1 MEAGRPERPLTV
13 TLIALLQFSKAVFLV
28 IVAMFLWRYPATLHG
43 SNSVG
48 PLVYVAADGFCLPM
62 LALWPAILIA
72 TVFDAHP
79 DAYSFVL
86 LVPALAIYPAV
97 IGWGLW
103 HLKAWAHKTL
113 IATSILALWFVL
125 DGFKVEWTILQ
136 AVLHKYA
143 LATGSARQTV
153 CAFFLIDRAVLFYLW
168 LGNGVRKAFG
178 VKD

>member
-1 MEAGRPERPLTV
+1 LSV
-13 TLIALLQFSKAVFLV
+13 TLIALLQFSKAAFLV
-28 IVAMFLWRYPATLHG
+28 IIAMFLWRSPATLHG
-43 SNSVG
+43 SNDVG
-48 PLVYVAADGFCLPM
+48 PLVYIAADGFCLPM

-97 IGWGLW
+97 VGWGLW
-103 HLKAWAHKTL
+103 HVRKWAHKTL
-113 IATSILALWFVL
+113 IATSMLALWFVL
-125 DGFKVEWTILQ
+125 DGFTVEWTMLQ

-143 LATGSARQTV
+143 IATGSKRQAV
-153 CAFFLIDRAVLFYLW
+153 CALLLIDGTVLFYLC
-168 LGNGVRKAFG
+168 LGDGVRKAFG